1 MRAVQQSKIYDAGMV
16 TRIHKRV
23 RRRLYAKEWRDHFD
37 VSAESL
43 AERLNVTRQTV
54 HRWEREPNRFTPDK
68 QEAYAFALGIEPE
81 ALWRH
86 PDAPSVD
93 ALLARSDDSLK
104 RRAAELVAILLKTGT

>member
-1 MRAVQQSKIYDAGMV
+1 MV

-23 RRRLYAKEWRDHFD
+23 PRRLYPKEWREHFE
-37 VSAESL
+37 VSPETM
-43 AERLNVTRQTV
+43 AERMNVTRQSI
-54 HRWEREPNRFTPDK
+54 HRWERETNRLTPDK

-93 ALLARSDDSLK
+93 ALLSQADDQLK
-104 RRAAELVAILLKTGT
+104 KRAAELVAVLLKTGS